1 MPTKRVLPTLSLPG
15 LTCLVTGATGFIG
28 RHLVALLA
36 AAGVQA
42 HALSRSGRAVPGARH
57 NWVCRLDDEDEVRGV
72 MAEVRPAVVFHLASQ
87 VTGARDAAQVL
98 PTFRDNLQSTLNLL
112 QAALDHG
119 RPRVVLAGSMEEP
132 DLATGDC
139 TPCSPYA
146 ASKVAAGLYA
156 RMFRNLYDL
165 DVRMARIFMVYGP
178 GAQDEKKL
186 VPFLIRSL
194 RAGMSPPMSSGSRP
208 VDWVYVEDVARG
220 LMAMAESPDPDPSPV
235 DLGSGVATTVRAMGE
250 SLQTLVGGPGAIGF
264 GALPDRP
271 LETIRLAA
279 PARTF
284 ARIGW
289 SPTVPLDEGLRRTL
303 AWFDANPAP
312 TA

>member
-1 MPTKRVLPTLSLPG
+1 MPTNRVRSALSLPG

-36 AAGVQA
+36 AAGVQV

-72 MAEVRPAVVFHLASQ
+72 LAEVKPSVVFHLASQ
-87 VTGARDAAQVL
+87 VTGARDAAQVM

-112 QAALDHG
+112 TAALDHG

-132 DLATGDC
+132 DLAAGEC
-139 TPCSPYA
+139 APSSPYA
-146 ASKVAAGLYA
+146 ASKAAAGLYA
-156 RMFRNLYDL
+156 RLFRDLYDL

-186 VPFLIRSL
+186 IPFLIRSL
-194 RAGMSPPMSSGSRP
+194 RAGKSPPMSSGERP

-220 LMAMAESPDPDPSPV
+220 LVAMAESPDPDPAPV
-235 DLGSGVATTVRAMGE
+235 DLGTGVTTTVRALGE
-250 SLQTLVGGPGAIGF
+250 SLQALVGGPGTLAF

-271 LETIRLAA
+271 METIRLAD

-289 SPTVPLDEGLRRTL
+289 SPTVPLDDGLRRTL
-303 AWFDANPAP
+303 AWFDANPPSGA
-312 TA
+312 

>member
-1 MPTKRVLPTLSLPG
+1 MPQNRSAPLLSLPG

-36 AAGVQA
+36 AAGVQV
-42 HALSRSGRAVPGARH
+42 HALSRSGRSVPGARH
-57 NWVCRLDDEDEVRGV
+57 NWVCHLGDEDEVRGV
-72 MAEVRPAVVFHLASQ
+72 LAEVKPSVVFHLASH
-87 VTGARDAAQVL
+87 VTGSRDSAQVM
-98 PTFRDNLQSTLNLL
+98 PTFHDNLQSTLNLL

-119 RPRVVLAGSMEEP
+119 RPRLVLAGSMEEP
-132 DLATGDC
+132 DLATGEC
-139 TPCSPYA
+139 TPSSPYA
-146 ASKVAAGLYA
+146 ASKVAAHLYA
-156 RMFRNLYDL
+156 RMFRDLYNL

-178 GAQDEKKL
+178 GSQDENKV

-194 RAGMSPPMSSGSRP
+194 RAGKSPPMSSGNRP

-220 LMAMAESPDPDPSPV
+220 LMALAVAADPDPSPV
-235 DLGSGVATTVRAMGE
+235 DLGTGTTTTVRALGE
-250 SLQTLVGGPGAIGF
+250 SLQTLVGGPGSIGF

-271 LETIRLAA
+271 LEIVRVAD

-289 SPTVPLDEGLRRTL
+289 APSVPLDEGLRRTL
-303 AWFDANPAP
+303 AWFDANPPP
-312 TA
+312 TT